1 MSIYKRVSYVIAVF
15 MALTLFSEETLA
27 FDDGSVVEREIH
39 AESLRQSKIGTE
51 SVRKI
56 SVYLPPG
63 YATSRQQYP
72 VVYMLPN
79 PIGDFR
85 EDFTRHNAAKI
96 FDQAIAAKI
105 IPPCIFVY
113 ADFSTPLG
121 VSWYTNS
128 PVTGN
133 WDDFAVKELVPY
145 VDTNFRTL
153 ARSSSRAIVGNFIG
167 GYGALRL
174 GILHPDV
181 FGTVYAMHPVGT
193 WSGVEVFTS
202 RPDWV
207 LLEHAG
213 SLAQVQNAGFSTLFL
228 SMFQAFLP
236 NTAKAPLYVDLPVKE
251 TSGHFPVD
259 ADRMRLLRSRFFIA
273 ELVPQHVEQIKQ
285 LRALKMDWPRSDAIY
300 DHVYANQALT
310 HLLNEYGIE
319 HEAEEF
325 NGIGEDDPYWGKS
338 SRMTREVLPFL
349 GEHLETGEQ

>member
-1 MSIYKRVSYVIAVF
+1 MSIDKRILYVVAALIAF
-15 MALTLFSEETLA
+15 TLIGREALA
-27 FDDGSVVEREIH
+27 VDGGSVVEREIH
-39 AESLRQSKIGTE
+39 AESLGHSKIGTD
-51 SVRKI
+51 SLRKL

-63 YATSRQQYP
+63 YEISHQHYP
-72 VVYMLPN
+72 VVYMLPGN
-79 PIGDFR
+79 FR
-85 EDFTRHNAAKI
+85 EDFTRHNAAKV
-96 FDQAIAAKI
+96 FDQAIAAKV

-121 VSWYTNS
+121 ISWYANS

-145 VDTNFRTL
+145 IDTNFRTL

-167 GYGALRL
+167 GYGAIRL
-174 GILHPDV
+174 AFLHPDV
-181 FGTVYAMHPVGT
+181 FGIVYAMHPVGT
-193 WSGVEVFTS
+193 GSGVEVFTT
-202 RPDWV
+202 RPDWA
-207 LLEHAG
+207 LLEHAS

-236 NTAKAPLYVDLPVKE
+236 DTAKPPLYVDLPVEE
-251 TSGHFPVD
+251 TSGHFSVD
-259 ADRMRLLRSRFFIA
+259 AERMRLLRSRFFIS

-285 LRALKMDWPRSDAIY
+285 LRALKIDWPRSDSIY

-325 NGIGEDDPYWGKS
+325 NGFGKDDAYWGKS
-338 SRMTREVLPFL
+338 SRMTKEVLPFL
-349 GEHLETGEQ
+349 GEHLETGQQ